1 MEKKKIFYYR
11 LFDDNEEL
19 DFLKS
24 SLEYEKIRELL
35 TEYESTH
42 NEYYNKEFVEFMK
55 KQDPEAEII
64 EVTNLYY

>member
-35 TEYESTH
+35 SEFESK
-42 NEYYNKEFVEFMK
+42 NNDYFNKDFVEFMK
-55 KQDPEAEII
+55 KTDPEAEII